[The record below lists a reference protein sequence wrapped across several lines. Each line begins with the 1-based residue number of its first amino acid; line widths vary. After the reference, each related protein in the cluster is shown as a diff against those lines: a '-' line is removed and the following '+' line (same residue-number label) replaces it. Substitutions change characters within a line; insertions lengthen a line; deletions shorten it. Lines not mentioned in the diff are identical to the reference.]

1 MGLLDILSSKTDFI
15 INVYTGN
22 KKQAGTN
29 SAVRCILHCK
39 DGEHSQ
45 LLNLD
50 NILKDDFQRGACD
63 KFDVPN
69 DSTFGMTRNSK
80 VVQIELWR
88 ERQCLE
94 CSPDWFVDRIEVV
107 NRNLNETYVF
117 PILRWIENHRRY
129 MLEHLDTSLPM
140 DDLHP
145 AERQE
150 ELVRKRAEYM
160 IDLPFKKDLGLD
172 LVLSKKLPDDEA
184 FPLNWMAHAG
194 IGQIQAKLDKLKT
207 IGLKGKQ
214 PRWESME
221 EMLETFGT
229 TSFDVPKDSGNWN
242 DDAHFGQMRLSGCN
256 PSTIKLV
263 TVENCIPSNF
273 PVDETTLAPYM
284 EKLTIQQAIK
294 EKRLFLTDHSILE
307 GIHVLGPEETGGIQF
322 ALCVPMALFYLDSK
336 NDLKPVAIQL
346 FQKPSEKNP
355 IFTPGISHNLWTLVK
370 MWYNHADCA
379 YHQALAHLGGT
390 HLAVEGVALVTN
402 RQLSLSH
409 PIYKLMAPHFLY
421 LIAIDNQAANSL
433 ISPGGWVDKAMNY
446 GYLGLIQLCDK
457 KAKEWRLDTD
467 GTLPEELKKR
477 GVHEQDVLPNY
488 HFRNDAILL
497 WDAISEYVTDYVNL
511 YYPNETAETLLKQ
524 DHELQN
530 WAAELVKEK
539 NIMGGG
545 LGMKGVPGNGEITK
559 VTELASIVTS
569 VIYISSVGHAAANF
583 PQYDQYSFVPNF
595 APQLLGIPPNATDSK
610 VTDQD
615 ILDCLP
621 TRATTFDIWAIARQL
636 SEKTT
641 ESLGFFEVQY
651 IFDPA
656 ALDILKRFRDN
667 LSKVGDTIEKRN
679 KTRKVVYDTLHPT
692 WVPNA
697 ISA

>member
-1 MGLLDILSSKTDFI
+1 MGILDIISAKTDFI

-63 KFDVPN
+63 EFAVPN
-69 DSTFGMTRNSK
+69 DSTFGMTRNSQ
-80 VVQIELWR
+80 VVKIELWR
-88 ERQCLE
+88 ERQMLE

-129 MLEHLDTSLPM
+129 MLDLLDTSLPM
-140 DDLHP
+140 DALHP

-150 ELVRKRAEYM
+150 ELVRRRAEYM
-160 IDLPFKKDLGLD
+160 IDLPFKGLGL
-172 LVLSKKLPDDEA
+172 VMSKKVPDDEKFA
-184 FPLNWMAHAG
+184 LNYVAHLG
-194 IGQIQAKLDKLKT
+194 IMEVQAKLDKLKAL
-207 IGLKGKQ
+207 GLKGKQ
-214 PRWESME
+214 PRWESMN
-221 EMLETFGT
+221 EMLDTFDT
-229 TSFDVPKDSGNWN
+229 TKFDVPTGSVDWN

-256 PSTIKLV
+256 PSTIQLV
-263 TVENCIPSNF
+263 SVENGIPSNF
-273 PVDETTLAPYM
+273 PVGDEMLTPYM
-284 EKLTIQQAIK
+284 EKRTIQQAIA
-294 EKRLFLTDHSILE
+294 EKRLFMTDHSILE
-307 GIHVLGPEETGGIQF
+307 GVHVLGPEETGGIQF

-336 NDLKPVAIQL
+336 NDLKPIAIQL

-355 IFTPGISHNLWTLVK
+355 IFTPGISQNLWTLVK
-370 MWYNHADCA
+370 MWYNNADCA
-379 YHQALAHLGGT
+379 YHEAVAHLGGT
-390 HLAVEGVALVTN
+390 HLTIEGVALVTN

-409 PIYKLMAPHFLY
+409 PIYKLLAPHFLY
-421 LIAIDNQAANSL
+421 LIAINGQAGTL
-433 ISPGGWVDKAMNY
+433 IFPGGWTDKVMNY
-446 GYLGLIQLCDK
+446 GARGFVEVSDK
-457 KAKEWRLDTD
+457 KARDWRLDTD

-477 GVHEQDVLPNY
+477 GVYAQDVLPNY

-511 YYPNETAETLLKQ
+511 YYPEATLLKQ

-539 NIMGGG
+539 NTMGGG
-545 LGMKGVPGNGEITK
+545 IGMKGVPGNGEITK

-569 VIYISSVGHAAANF
+569 FIYISSVAHAAANF
-583 PQYDQYSFVPNF
+583 PQYDQMSFIPNF
-595 APQLLGIPPNATDSK
+595 PAQLLGIPPNATESQ

-621 TRATTFDIWAIARQL
+621 TRDITFEIWTMMQKL
-636 SEKTT
+636 SEKAT
-641 ESLGFFEVQY
+641 ESLGYFEVQY
-651 IFDPA
+651 VFDPA
-656 ALDILKRFRDN
+656 ALNILERFRDN
-667 LSKVGDTIEKRN
+667 LRKIGDTIEKRN
-679 KTRKVVYDTLHPT
+679 KTRNVVYDTLHPNG
-692 WVPNA
+692 VPNS
-697 ISA
+697 ISI